1 MVLKSELPGRPAG
14 KPQRLKPSS
23 LSQTQLDFMESC
35 GRFAQALGFS
45 RSWGTIFGLLYLSPR
60 AIGLQEIAQLSNISK
75 GSASMGTRQLLGMGL
90 IRKKWMPSKKRDFY
104 EAVPN
109 PNEALRNLYQN
120 MLKGRLGNSQKTIK
134 ELACSLEEE
143 KTALS
148 TEDFKHIQSQL
159 KNLDRLRKKIT
170 RLMPAVDA
178 LL

>member
-1 MVLKSELPGRPAG
+1 MVLKSELSAKLTG
-14 KPQRLKPSS
+14 KRQRQEAYF

-90 IRKKWMPSKKRDFY
+90 IRKKWMPDEKRDFY

-120 MLKGRLGNSQKTIK
+120 MLKSRLENSQKTIR
-134 ELACSLEEE
+134 ELTFSLEEE
-143 KTALS
+143 KTSLPG
-148 TEDFKHIQSQL
+148 EDFKHIQCQL
-159 KNLDRLRKKIT
+159 KNLDRLREKIA
-170 RLMPAVDA
+170 RVMPVLDA

>member
-1 MVLKSELPGRPAG
+1 MVLKSELSAKLTR
-14 KPQRLKPSS
+14 KRQRHKTYF

-90 IRKKWMPSKKRDFY
+90 IRKKWMPDEKRDFY

-120 MLKGRLGNSQKTIK
+120 MLKGRLENSRKTMK
-134 ELACSLEEE
+134 ELTCSLEVE
-143 KTALS
+143 KTSLS
-148 TEDFKHIQSQL
+148 KEAFKHIQGQL
-159 KNLDRLRKKIT
+159 KNLDQLREKIA

>member
-1 MVLKSELPGRPAG
+1 MVLKSELSGRPAG
-14 KPQRLKPSS
+14 KRQRLQSSS

-60 AIGLQEIAQLSNISK
+60 AIGLQEVAQLSGISK

-90 IRKKWMPSKKRDFY
+90 IRKKWKPDEKRDFY

-120 MLKGRLGNSQKTIK
+120 MLKSRLENSQKTIR
-134 ELACSLEEE
+134 ELTCSLEEE
-143 KTALS
+143 KTS
-148 TEDFKHIQSQL
+148 ISQEDFKHIQGQL
-159 KNLDRLRKKIT
+159 KNLDQLRKKIA
-170 RLMPAVDA
+170 RVMPAVDA